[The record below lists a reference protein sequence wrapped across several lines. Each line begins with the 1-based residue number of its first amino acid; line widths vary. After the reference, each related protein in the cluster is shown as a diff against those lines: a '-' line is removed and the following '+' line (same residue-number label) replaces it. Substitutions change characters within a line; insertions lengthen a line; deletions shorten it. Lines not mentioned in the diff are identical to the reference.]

1 MKYED
6 FVRRVC
12 GDDWRTVNDAERHG
26 GYGVACI
33 KAFMR
38 GVRPSAVDLAAHLQ
52 VTPDEIATAYNRLN
66 RNGVFSHR
74 WAAKRDTL
82 LQTEDDHAW
91 SHIAAIAGGFVGIA

>member
-26 GYGVACI
+26 GYGVACV

-38 GVRPSAVDLAAHLQ
+38 GVRPSAADLATHLQ

-66 RNGVFSHR
+66 RNGIFSHR
-74 WAAKRDTL
+74 WAAKKDAELQRDS
-82 LQTEDDHAW
+82 EFAW
-91 SHIAAIAGGFVGIA
+91 AHIAALASGFLGLA